1 MIYLSDLINNHKT
14 IENNSNKWK
23 IQINMHVNFV
33 SSNEENR
40 TIFVWSNNEEISLGN
55 GTDNIIK

>member
-1 MIYLSDLINNHKT
+1 MTYLDDLINDHKA

-23 IQINMHVNFV
+23 IQINMYVNFV
-33 SSNEENR
+33 SSNGENR

-55 GTDNIIK
+55 ETDDIIK